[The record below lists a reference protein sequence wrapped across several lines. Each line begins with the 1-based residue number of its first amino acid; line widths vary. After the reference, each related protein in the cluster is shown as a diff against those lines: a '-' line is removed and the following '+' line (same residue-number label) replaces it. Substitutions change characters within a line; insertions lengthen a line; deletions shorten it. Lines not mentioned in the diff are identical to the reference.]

1 MGKQKKITT
10 LDLLEQM
17 ANKNQ
22 ETSSTLEQ
30 LKLDRMGLKQ
40 QTTSLNVRKED
51 AINKLEKN
59 RKPKE
64 DSPSENNHNMGKQ
77 LDVLLQ
83 TDKLKNKKETFF
95 MTINSDCAMKYE
107 KLAMGISYKMG
118 VKTSRN
124 DLIRKVLLDFTNRNY
139 EKLITLIEQK

>member
-95 MTINSDCAMKYE
+95 MTINSDSAMKYE

>member
-30 LKLDRMGLKQ
+30 LKLDRLGLKQ

-64 DSPSENNHNMGKQ
+64 ESPSENNHNIGKQ

-83 TDKLKNKKETFF
+83 TDKLKNRKETFF

-139 EKLITLIEQK
+139 EKLIALIEQK

>member
-10 LDLLEQM
+10 LDLLQQM

-22 ETSSTLEQ
+22 ETTSTLEQ
-30 LKLDRMGLKQ
+30 LKLDRLSQKQ
-40 QTTSLNVRKED
+40 QTTSVNVRKED
-51 AINKLEKN
+51 AINKWEEN
-59 RKPKE
+59 QKPKE
-64 DSPSENNHNMGKQ
+64 EGHSGNNLNIGKQ

-83 TDKLKNKKETFF
+83 IDKLKNKKETFF
-95 MTINSDCAMKYE
+95 MTINSDCAIKYE

-124 DLIRKVLLDFTNRNY
+124 DLIRKVLLDFTNKNY
-139 EKLITLIEQK
+139 EKLIALIEQK

>member
-30 LKLDRMGLKQ
+30 LKLDRLGLKQ

-64 DSPSENNHNMGKQ
+64 DSPSENNHNIGKQ

>member
-64 DSPSENNHNMGKQ
+64 ESPSENNHNMGKQ

>member
-64 DSPSENNHNMGKQ
+64 DSPSE
-77 LDVLLQ
+77 
-83 TDKLKNKKETFF
+83 
-95 MTINSDCAMKYE
+95 
-107 KLAMGISYKMG
+107 MG

>member
-64 DSPSENNHNMGKQ
+64 ESPSENNHNIGKQ

-124 DLIRKVLLDFTNRNY
+124 DLIRKVLLDFTNRRHF
-139 EKLITLIEQK
+139 

>member
-64 DSPSENNHNMGKQ
+64 DSPSENNHNIGKQ

-83 TDKLKNKKETFF
+83 TDKLKNRKETFF

-118 VKTSRN
+118 IKTSRN

-139 EKLITLIEQK
+139 EKLIKLIEQK

>member
-30 LKLDRMGLKQ
+30 LKLDRLGLKQ

-64 DSPSENNHNMGKQ
+64 DSPSENNHNIGKQ

-83 TDKLKNKKETFF
+83 TDKLKNRKETFF

>member
-64 DSPSENNHNMGKQ
+64 DSPSENNHNIGKQ
-77 LDVLLQ
+77 WDVLLQ

-139 EKLITLIEQK
+139 EKLIKLIEQK

>member
-30 LKLDRMGLKQ
+30 LKLDRMALKQ

-59 RKPKE
+59 SKLKE

-124 DLIRKVLLDFTNRNY
+124 DLIRKVLMDFTNRNY

>member
-30 LKLDRMGLKQ
+30 LKIDRMGLKQ

-64 DSPSENNHNMGKQ
+64 ESPSENNHNIGKQ

>member
-30 LKLDRMGLKQ
+30 LKLDRLDLKQ

-124 DLIRKVLLDFTNRNY
+124 DLIRKVLMDFTNRNY

>member
-30 LKLDRMGLKQ
+30 LKLDRLDLKQ

-64 DSPSENNHNMGKQ
+64 DSPSENNHNIGKQ

-139 EKLITLIEQK
+139 EKLIALIEQK

>member
-10 LDLLEQM
+10 LGLLEQM

-64 DSPSENNHNMGKQ
+64 ESPSENNHNIGKQ

>member
-40 QTTSLNVRKED
+40 QTTSINVKKED

-64 DSPSENNHNMGKQ
+64 DSPSENNHNIGRQ

>member
-124 DLIRKVLLDFTNRNY
+124 DLIRKVLMDFTNRNY

>member
-30 LKLDRMGLKQ
+30 LKLDRLDLKQ

-59 RKPKE
+59 SKLKE
-64 DSPSENNHNMGKQ
+64 GSPSENNHNIGKQ

>member
-64 DSPSENNHNMGKQ
+64 ESPSENNHNIGKQ

-139 EKLITLIEQK
+139 EKLIALIEQK

>member
-59 RKPKE
+59 SKPKE
-64 DSPSENNHNMGKQ
+64 DSPSENNHNIGKQ

-83 TDKLKNKKETFF
+83 TDKLKNRKETFF

-118 VKTSRN
+118 IKTSRN

>member
-10 LDLLEQM
+10 LGLLEQM

-64 DSPSENNHNMGKQ
+64 ESPSENNHNIGKQ

-124 DLIRKVLLDFTNRNY
+124 DLIRKVLVDFTNRNY

>member
-30 LKLDRMGLKQ
+30 LKIDRMGLKQ

-64 DSPSENNHNMGKQ
+64 GSPSENNHNMEKQ

>member
-22 ETSSTLEQ
+22 ETSTTLEQ

-64 DSPSENNHNMGKQ
+64 ESPSENNHNIGKQ

-118 VKTSRN
+118 VKASRN

-139 EKLITLIEQK
+139 EKLIALIEQK

>member
-64 DSPSENNHNMGKQ
+64 DSPSENNHNIGKQ

-124 DLIRKVLLDFTNRNY
+124 DLIRKVVLDFANRNY
-139 EKLITLIEQK
+139 EKLIALIEQK

>member
-139 EKLITLIEQK
+139 EKLIALIEQK

>member
-30 LKLDRMGLKQ
+30 LKIDRMGLKQ

-64 DSPSENNHNMGKQ
+64 DSPSENNHNIGKQ

-139 EKLITLIEQK
+139 EKLIALIEQK

>member
-64 DSPSENNHNMGKQ
+64 ESPSENNHNIGKQ

-139 EKLITLIEQK
+139 EKLIKLIEQK

>member
-124 DLIRKVLLDFTNRNY
+124 DLIRKVLMDFTNRNY
-139 EKLITLIEQK
+139 EKLIALIEQK

>member
-64 DSPSENNHNMGKQ
+64 ESPSENNHNIGKQ

>member
-30 LKLDRMGLKQ
+30 LKLDRLDLKQ

-59 RKPKE
+59 SKLKE
-64 DSPSENNHNMGKQ
+64 GSPSENNHNIGKQ

-83 TDKLKNKKETFF
+83 
-95 MTINSDCAMKYE
+95 IE
-107 KLAMGISYKMG
+107 K
-118 VKTSRN
+118 
-124 DLIRKVLLDFTNRNY
+124 
-139 EKLITLIEQK
+139 

>member
-1 MGKQKKITT
+1 MAKQKKITT

-22 ETSSTLEQ
+22 ETTSALEQ
-30 LKLDRMGLKQ
+30 LKLDRLGLKQ
-40 QTTSLNVRKED
+40 QTPSLNVRNKD
-51 AINKLEKN
+51 AINMLEKN
-59 RKPKE
+59 GKPE
-64 DSPSENNHNMGKQ
+64 QESPSQNNPSIGKK

-139 EKLITLIEQK
+139 EKLIALIEQK